1 MKKDKILLSFK
12 INYGEIE
19 YHNYAIITEKQNAT
33 YNNAEIISN
42 FFDDSISDEQYL
54 SDGRFVIIDDK
65 TLITDQQV
73 EFFEKTKVAYL
84 LDFDLRNKEWQR
96 DYNKYVNDSVDF

>member
-19 YHNYAIITEKQNAT
+19 YHNYAIITEKQNTT

-54 SDGRFVIIDDK
+54 SDGRFVIIDAK

>member
-19 YHNYAIITEKQNAT
+19 YHNYAIITEKQNTT